1 MRLTSKFWP
10 AAAVVLFAALALT
23 DTSAARTETA
33 RLLPVL
39 VFAGAM
45 SAMVNLAAQ
54 AGVFEALAAWI
65 ERTRFVWPAFLFL
78 CVLVTIFL
86 SLDTTAIMLTPLAV
100 AVARRN
106 GLSVAALSLSVVWI
120 ANLGSML
127 LPVSNL
133 TNLLALRH
141 FASTYAFLA
150 VSWRPA
156 LVGIAVAVAASYVA
170 RFIFVTEGAAGP
182 EHSSDTP
189 LSPGAP
195 LWILGLTVLAL
206 LTPIPFW
213 ATSTVGAGAMALA
226 VGVEKRADLI
236 PWQSLALVVAISS
249 AVALL
254 PPLHP
259 NAPAALSGAV
269 TANLVNNL
277 PAYLLLELDEPMQLL
292 VGVNFG
298 PLVTPWA
305 SLATLL
311 WHSQLKRAGVH
322 IPWRVYIAFG
332 CVLAPLAVW
341 LGSAVA

>member
-1 MRLTSKFWP
+1 MRLTSIFWP
-10 AAAVVLFAALALT
+10 AAAAVLFAALALT
-23 DTSAARTETA
+23 DTSAAMTETA
-33 RLLPVL
+33 RLLPAL

-65 ERTRFVWPAFLFL
+65 ERTHFVWPAFLLL

-133 TNLLALRH
+133 TNLLALKH
-141 FASTYAFLA
+141 YSGTYDFVAA
-150 VSWRPA
+150 SWRPA

-170 RFIFVTEGAAGP
+170 RFIFAAERQQHSPSIPPNPGAA
-182 EHSSDTP
+182 
-189 LSPGAP
+189 
-195 LWILGLTVLAL
+195 LWILGLTVVAL

-213 ATSTVGAGAMALA
+213 ATSLVGAVAMALA
-226 VGVEKRADLI
+226 VGVEKRSELV

-269 TANLVNNL
+269 AANLVNNL
-277 PAYLLLELDEPMQLL
+277 PAYLLLEADAPMQLL

-298 PLVTPWA
+298 PLATPWA

-311 WHSQLKRAGVH
+311 WHSQLTRAGVH

>member
-1 MRLTSKFWP
+1 MLVRLTSIFWP
-10 AAAVVLFAALALT
+10 AAAVVLFVALALT
-23 DTSAARTETA
+23 DTAAATSVA
-33 RLLPVL
+33 GRLLPVL
-39 VFAGAM
+39 VFAAAM

-65 ERTRFVWPAFLFL
+65 ERTHFVWPAFLVL
-78 CVLVTIFL
+78 CVFVTIFL

-106 GLSVAALSLSVVWI
+106 GLSVVALSLSVVWI

-133 TNLLALRH
+133 TNLLALKH
-141 FASTYAFLA
+141 YSGTYDFVAA
-150 VSWRPA
+150 SWRSA

-170 RFIFVTEGAAGP
+170 RFIFGA
-182 EHSSDTP
+182 EKQQHSPSAP
-189 LSPGAP
+189 PSPGAA
-195 LWILGLTVLAL
+195 LWILGLTVVAL

-213 ATSTVGAGAMALA
+213 ATSVVGAVAMALA
-226 VGVEKRADLI
+226 VGVENRGELV

-254 PPLHP
+254 PPLHI
-259 NAPAALSGAV
+259 NAPAALSGTVA
-269 TANLVNNL
+269 ANLVNNL
-277 PAYLLLELDEPMQLL
+277 PAYLLLEGDEPMQLL

-298 PLVTPWA
+298 PLITPWA

-311 WHSQLKRAGVH
+311 WHSQLERAGIQ
-322 IPWRVYIAFG
+322 IPWRVFIAFG
-332 CVLAPLAVW
+332 CVLVPLAVW